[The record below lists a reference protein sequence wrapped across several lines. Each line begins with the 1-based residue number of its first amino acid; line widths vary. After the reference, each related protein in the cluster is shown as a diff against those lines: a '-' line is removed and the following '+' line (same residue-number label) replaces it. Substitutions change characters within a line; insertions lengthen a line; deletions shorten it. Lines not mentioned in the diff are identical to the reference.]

1 MSKTAN
7 PLLHGEMDF
16 NGKSTANTTT
26 RGHRPT
32 RLGQKL
38 VQNGKFKR
46 SGKNN
51 PCPIC
56 DRTKDDKCAWN
67 DSVIHCYNG
76 VSNYPPQDLKIGE
89 TFEMALSS
97 ITNGKWAL
105 VKKNAGFSGNHW
117 IFIPDKP
124 LDKTKPLIKKNIKK
138 ISIPKLNRLFNILSE
153 NVNEAL
159 FPELMILNLQQLEE
173 VSVKT
178 DEALAETK
186 VVLAISKQFSHKELT
201 YDIQLSNLFETTKT
215 YLHQL
220 NNRANQIKQFREVC
234 LGEEQNGHF

>member
-1 MSKTAN
+1 MAN
-7 PLLHGEMDF
+7 PLLNGEMDF
-16 NGKSTANTTT
+16 NGKSTANTKTT
-26 RGHRPT
+26 GYRPT
-32 RLGQKL
+32 ALGQKL

-56 DRTKDDKCAWN
+56 DRTNDDKCAWN

-124 LDKTKPLIKKNIKK
+124 KKYEKRLKVEK
-138 ISIPKLNRLFNILSE
+138 ISINKLNKLFNILSE
-153 NVNEAL
+153 LVTEAL
-159 FPELMILNLQQLEE
+159 RLDPMLLTLEQLEE
-173 VSVKT
+173 VSKKT
-178 DEALAETK
+178 DEAFERTNILLRLAK
-186 VVLAISKQFSHKELT
+186 KFPQKELT
-201 YDIQLSNLFETTKT
+201 YNIQLGNLFETTKS
-215 YLHQL
+215 YFHKLK
-220 NNRANQIKQFREVC
+220 NRQEQIRQFRAEQ
-234 LGEEQNGHF
+234 LGEINGNF

>member
-1 MSKTAN
+1 
-7 PLLHGEMDF
+7 MDF
-16 NGKSTANTTT
+16 NGKSTANTKTK
-26 RGHRPT
+26 GHRPT
-32 RLGQKL
+32 ALGQKL

-124 LDKTKPLIKKNIKK
+124 KKYEKRLKVEK
-138 ISIPKLNRLFNILSE
+138 ISINKLNKLFNILSE
-153 NVNEAL
+153 LVTEAL
-159 FPELMILNLQQLEE
+159 RLDPMLLTLEQLEE
-173 VSVKT
+173 VSKKT
-178 DEALAETK
+178 DEAFERTNILLRLAK
-186 VVLAISKQFSHKELT
+186 KFPQKELT
-201 YDIQLSNLFETTKT
+201 YNIQLGNLFETTKS
-215 YLHQL
+215 YFHKLK
-220 NNRANQIKQFREVC
+220 NRQEQIRQFRAEQ
-234 LGEEQNGHF
+234 LGEINDNF

>member
-1 MSKTAN
+1 MSKMAN
-7 PLLHGEMDF
+7 PLLNGEMNF
-16 NGKSTANTTT
+16 NGKSTANTKTK
-26 RGHRPT
+26 GHRPT
-32 RLGQKL
+32 ALGQKL

-56 DRTKDDKCAWN
+56 DRTNDDKCAWN

-124 LDKTKPLIKKNIKK
+124 KKYEKRLKVEK
-138 ISIPKLNRLFNILSE
+138 ISINKLNKLFNILSE
-153 NVNEAL
+153 LVTEAL
-159 FPELMILNLQQLEE
+159 RLDPMLLTLEQLEE
-173 VSVKT
+173 VSKKT
-178 DEALAETK
+178 DEALERTK
-186 VVLAISKQFSHKELT
+186 IVLSLAKKFPQKELT
-201 YDIQLSNLFETTKT
+201 YNIQLGNLFETTKS
-215 YLHQL
+215 YFHKLK
-220 NNRANQIKQFREVC
+220 NRQEQIRQFRAEQ
-234 LGEEQNGHF
+234 LGEINDDF

>member
-1 MSKTAN
+1 MNEMAN
-7 PLLHGEMDF
+7 PLLNGEMDF
-16 NGKSTANTTT
+16 NGKSTANTKTK
-26 RGHRPT
+26 GHRPT
-32 RLGQKL
+32 ALGQKL

-56 DRTKDDKCAWN
+56 DRTNDDKCAWN

-76 VSNYPPQDLKIGE
+76 VSNYPPKDLKIGE

-124 LDKTKPLIKKNIKK
+124 KKYEKRLKVEK
-138 ISIPKLNRLFNILSE
+138 ISINKLNKLFNILSE
-153 NVNEAL
+153 LVTEAL
-159 FPELMILNLQQLEE
+159 RLDPMLLTLEQLEE
-173 VSVKT
+173 VSKKT
-178 DEALAETK
+178 DEAFERTNILLRLAK
-186 VVLAISKQFSHKELT
+186 KFPQKELT
-201 YDIQLSNLFETTKT
+201 YNIQLGNLFETTKS
-215 YLHQL
+215 YFHKLK
-220 NNRANQIKQFREVC
+220 NRQEQIRQFRAEQ
-234 LGEEQNGHF
+234 LGEINGNF

>member
-1 MSKTAN
+1 MSEMAN
-7 PLLHGEMDF
+7 PLLNGEMDF
-16 NGKSTANTTT
+16 NGKSTANTKTK
-26 RGHRPT
+26 GHRPT
-32 RLGQKL
+32 ALGQKL

-56 DRTKDDKCAWN
+56 DRTNDDKCAWN

-76 VSNYPPQDLKIGE
+76 VSNYPPKDLKIGE

-124 LDKTKPLIKKNIKK
+124 KKYEKRLKVEK
-138 ISIPKLNRLFNILSE
+138 ISINKLNKLFNILSE
-153 NVNEAL
+153 LVTEAL
-159 FPELMILNLQQLEE
+159 RLDPMLLTLEQLEE
-173 VSVKT
+173 VSKKT
-178 DEALAETK
+178 DEALERTK
-186 VVLAISKQFSHKELT
+186 IVLSLAKKFPQKELT
-201 YDIQLSNLFETTKT
+201 YNIQLGNLFETTKS
-215 YLHQL
+215 YFHKLK
-220 NNRANQIKQFREVC
+220 NRQEQIRQFRAEQ
-234 LGEEQNGHF
+234 LGEINDDF

>member
-1 MSKTAN
+1 MSKMAEH
-7 PLLHGEMDF
+7 LLGGEMDF
-16 NGKSTANTTT
+16 NGKSTANTSSN
-26 RGHRPT
+26 GYNHS

-38 VQNGKFKR
+38 VQNGKFRR

-124 LDKTKPLIKKNIKK
+124 KKYEKRLKVEK
-138 ISIPKLNRLFNILSE
+138 ISINKLNKLFNILSE
-153 NVNEAL
+153 LVTEAL
-159 FPELMILNLQQLEE
+159 RLDPMLLTLEQLEE
-173 VSVKT
+173 VSKKT
-178 DEALAETK
+178 DEALERTK
-186 VVLAISKQFSHKELT
+186 IVLSLAKKFPHKELT
-201 YDIQLSNLFETTKT
+201 YNIQLGNLFETTKS
-215 YLHQL
+215 YFHKLK
-220 NNRANQIKQFREVC
+220 NRQEQIRQFRAEQ
-234 LGEEQNGHF
+234 LGEINDNF

>member
-1 MSKTAN
+1 MGGNMAN
-7 PLLHGEMDF
+7 PLLNGEMDF
-16 NGKSTANTTT
+16 NGKSTANTKTK
-26 RGHRPT
+26 GHRPT
-32 RLGQKL
+32 ALGQKL

-56 DRTKDDKCAWN
+56 DRTNDDKCAWN

-124 LDKTKPLIKKNIKK
+124 KKYEKRLKVEK
-138 ISIPKLNRLFNILSE
+138 ISINKLNKLFNILSE
-153 NVNEAL
+153 LVTEAL
-159 FPELMILNLQQLEE
+159 RLDPMLLTLEQLEE
-173 VSVKT
+173 VSKKT
-178 DEALAETK
+178 DEALERTK
-186 VVLAISKQFSHKELT
+186 IVLSLAKKFPQKELT
-201 YDIQLSNLFETTKT
+201 YNIQLGNLFETTKS
-215 YLHQL
+215 YFHKLK
-220 NNRANQIKQFREVC
+220 NRQEQIRQFRAEQ
-234 LGEEQNGHF
+234 LGEINDDF

>member
-1 MSKTAN
+1 MSEMAN
-7 PLLHGEMDF
+7 PLLNGEMDF
-16 NGKSTANTTT
+16 NGKSTANTKTK
-26 RGHRPT
+26 GHRPT
-32 RLGQKL
+32 ALGQKL

-56 DRTKDDKCAWN
+56 DRTNDDKCAWN

-124 LDKTKPLIKKNIKK
+124 KKYEKRLKVEK
-138 ISIPKLNRLFNILSE
+138 ISINKLNKLFNILSE
-153 NVNEAL
+153 LVTEAL
-159 FPELMILNLQQLEE
+159 RLDPMLLTLEQLEE
-173 VSVKT
+173 VSKKT
-178 DEALAETK
+178 DEAFERTNILLRLAK
-186 VVLAISKQFSHKELT
+186 KFPQKELT
-201 YDIQLSNLFETTKT
+201 YNIQLGNLFETTKS
-215 YLHQL
+215 YFHKLK
-220 NNRANQIKQFREVC
+220 NRQEQIRQFRAEQ
-234 LGEEQNGHF
+234 LGEINDNF

>member
-1 MSKTAN
+1 MGGNMAN
-7 PLLHGEMDF
+7 PLLNGEMDF
-16 NGKSTANTTT
+16 NGKSTANTRTK
-26 RGHRPT
+26 GHRPT

-38 VQNGKFKR
+38 VQNGKFRR

-76 VSNYPPQDLKIGE
+76 VSNYPPKDLKIGE

-124 LDKTKPLIKKNIKK
+124 KKYEKRLKVEK
-138 ISIPKLNRLFNILSE
+138 ISINKLNKLFNILSE
-153 NVNEAL
+153 LVTEAL
-159 FPELMILNLQQLEE
+159 RLDPMLLTLEQLEE
-173 VSVKT
+173 VSKKT
-178 DEALAETK
+178 DEALERTK
-186 VVLAISKQFSHKELT
+186 IVLSLAKKFPQKELT
-201 YDIQLSNLFETTKT
+201 YNIQLGNLFETTKS
-215 YLHQL
+215 YFHKLK
-220 NNRANQIKQFREVC
+220 NRQEQIRQFRAEQ
-234 LGEEQNGHF
+234 LGEINGNF

>member
-1 MSKTAN
+1 MSKMAEH
-7 PLLHGEMDF
+7 LRGGEMDF
-16 NGKSTANTTT
+16 NGKSTANTSSN
-26 RGHRPT
+26 GYNHS

-38 VQNGKFKR
+38 VQNVKFRR

-56 DRTKDDKCAWN
+56 DRTNDDKCAWN

-76 VSNYPPQDLKIGE
+76 VSNYPPKDLKIGE

-124 LDKTKPLIKKNIKK
+124 KKYEKRLKVEK
-138 ISIPKLNRLFNILSE
+138 ISINKLNKLFNILSE
-153 NVNEAL
+153 QVTEAL
-159 FPELMILNLQQLEE
+159 RLDPMFLTLEQLEE
-173 VSVKT
+173 VSKKT
-178 DEALAETK
+178 DEALERTK
-186 VVLAISKQFSHKELT
+186 IVLSLAKKFPQKELT
-201 YDIQLSNLFETTKT
+201 YNIQLGNLFETTKS
-215 YLHQL
+215 YFHKLK
-220 NNRANQIKQFREVC
+220 NRQEQIRQFRAEQ
-234 LGEEQNGHF
+234 LGEINDDF

>member
-1 MSKTAN
+1 MSKMAN
-7 PLLHGEMDF
+7 PLLNGEMDF
-16 NGKSTANTTT
+16 NGKSTANTKTK
-26 RGHRPT
+26 GHRPT
-32 RLGQKL
+32 ALGQKL

-56 DRTKDDKCAWN
+56 DRTNDDKCAWN

-124 LDKTKPLIKKNIKK
+124 KKYEKRLKVEK
-138 ISIPKLNRLFNILSE
+138 ISINKLNKLFNILSE
-153 NVNEAL
+153 LVTEAL
-159 FPELMILNLQQLEE
+159 RLDPMLLTLEQLEE
-173 VSVKT
+173 VSKKT
-178 DEALAETK
+178 DEAFERTKILLRLAK
-186 VVLAISKQFSHKELT
+186 KFPQKELT
-201 YDIQLSNLFETTKT
+201 YNIQLGNLFETTKS
-215 YLHQL
+215 YFHKLK
-220 NNRANQIKQFREVC
+220 NRQEQIRQFRAEQ
-234 LGEEQNGHF
+234 LGEINDDF

>member
-1 MSKTAN
+1 MSEMAN
-7 PLLHGEMDF
+7 PLLNGEMDF
-16 NGKSTANTTT
+16 NGKSTANTKTK
-26 RGHRPT
+26 GHRPT
-32 RLGQKL
+32 ALGQKL

-56 DRTKDDKCAWN
+56 DRTNDDKCAWN

-76 VSNYPPQDLKIGE
+76 VSNYPPKDLKIGE

-124 LDKTKPLIKKNIKK
+124 KKYEKRLKVEK
-138 ISIPKLNRLFNILSE
+138 ISINKLNKLFNILSE
-153 NVNEAL
+153 LVTEAL
-159 FPELMILNLQQLEE
+159 RLDPMLLTLEQLEE
-173 VSVKT
+173 VSKKT
-178 DEALAETK
+178 DEALERTK
-186 VVLAISKQFSHKELT
+186 IVLSLAKKFPQKELT
-201 YDIQLSNLFETTKT
+201 YNIQLGNLFETTKS
-215 YLHQL
+215 YFHKLK
-220 NNRANQIKQFREVC
+220 NRQEQIRQFRAEQ
-234 LGEEQNGHF
+234 LGEINGNF

>member
-1 MSKTAN
+1 MSEMAN
-7 PLLHGEMDF
+7 PLLNGEMDF
-16 NGKSTANTTT
+16 NGKSTANTKTK
-26 RGHRPT
+26 GHRPT
-32 RLGQKL
+32 ALGQKL

-56 DRTKDDKCAWN
+56 DRTNDDKCAWN

-124 LDKTKPLIKKNIKK
+124 KKYEKRLKVEK
-138 ISIPKLNRLFNILSE
+138 ISINKLNKLFNILSE
-153 NVNEAL
+153 QVTEAL
-159 FPELMILNLQQLEE
+159 RLDPMLLTLEQLEE
-173 VSVKT
+173 VSKKT
-178 DEALAETK
+178 DEALERTK
-186 VVLAISKQFSHKELT
+186 IVLSLAKKFPQKELT
-201 YDIQLSNLFETTKT
+201 YNIQLGNLFETTKS
-215 YLHQL
+215 YFHKLK
-220 NNRANQIKQFREVC
+220 NRQEQIRQFRAEQ
-234 LGEEQNGHF
+234 LGEINGNF

>member
-1 MSKTAN
+1 MNEMAN
-7 PLLHGEMDF
+7 PLLNGEMDF
-16 NGKSTANTTT
+16 NGKSTANTKTK
-26 RGHRPT
+26 GHRPT
-32 RLGQKL
+32 ALGQKL

-56 DRTKDDKCAWN
+56 DRTNDDKCAWN

-124 LDKTKPLIKKNIKK
+124 KKYEKRLKVEK
-138 ISIPKLNRLFNILSE
+138 ISINKLNKLFNILSE
-153 NVNEAL
+153 LVTEAL
-159 FPELMILNLQQLEE
+159 RLDPMLLTLEQLEE
-173 VSVKT
+173 VSKKT
-178 DEALAETK
+178 DEALERTK
-186 VVLAISKQFSHKELT
+186 IVLSLAKKFPQKELT
-201 YDIQLSNLFETTKT
+201 YNIQLGNLFETTKS
-215 YLHQL
+215 YFHKLK
-220 NNRANQIKQFREVC
+220 NRQEQIRQFRAEQ
-234 LGEEQNGHF
+234 LGEINGNF

>member
-1 MSKTAN
+1 MSEMAN
-7 PLLHGEMDF
+7 PLLNGEMDF
-16 NGKSTANTTT
+16 NGKSTANTKTK
-26 RGHRPT
+26 GHRPIA
-32 RLGQKL
+32 LGQKL

-56 DRTKDDKCAWN
+56 DRTNDDKCAWN

-124 LDKTKPLIKKNIKK
+124 KKYEKRLKVEK
-138 ISIPKLNRLFNILSE
+138 ISINKLNKLFNILSE
-153 NVNEAL
+153 LVTEAL
-159 FPELMILNLQQLEE
+159 RLDPMLLTLEQLEE
-173 VSVKT
+173 VSKKT
-178 DEALAETK
+178 DEALERTK
-186 VVLAISKQFSHKELT
+186 IVLSLAKKFPQKELT
-201 YDIQLSNLFETTKT
+201 YNIQLGNLFETTKS
-215 YLHQL
+215 YFHKLK
-220 NNRANQIKQFREVC
+220 NRQEQIRQFRAEQ
-234 LGEEQNGHF
+234 LGEINDNF

>member
-1 MSKTAN
+1 MSEMAN
-7 PLLHGEMDF
+7 PLHNGEMDF
-16 NGKSTANTTT
+16 NDKSIANTTT
-26 RGHRPT
+26 RGYRPT

-56 DRTKDDKCAWN
+56 DRTTDDKCAWN
-67 DSVIHCYNG
+67 SENIHCYNG
-76 VSNYPPQDLKIGE
+76 SSNYPPQDLKLGE
-89 TFEMALSS
+89 VVVLEIPPL
-97 ITNGKWAL
+97 GRWAL
-105 VKKNAGFSGNHW
+105 VGKNKGFSGNHW

-159 FPELMILNLQQLEE
+159 FPELMILNLRQLEE

-220 NNRANQIKQFREVC
+220 NNRAYQIKQFREVC

>member
-1 MSKTAN
+1 MSEMAN
-7 PLLHGEMDF
+7 PLLNGEMDF
-16 NGKSTANTTT
+16 NGKSTANTKTK
-26 RGHRPT
+26 GHRPT
-32 RLGQKL
+32 ALGQKL

-67 DSVIHCYNG
+67 SETIHCYNG
-76 VSNYPPQDLKIGE
+76 SSNYPPQDLKLGE
-89 TFEMALSS
+89 VVVLE
-97 ITNGKWAL
+97 IPPQGRWAL
-105 VKKNAGFSGNHW
+105 VGKNKGFSGNHW